1 MPGIHTER
9 SFEEAIEHD
18 LTTHRGYAARSSQHF
33 DAELCLDP
41 ERLIGFLQATQPE
54 AWQKLAG
61 IHQGELRR
69 KFLYRLT
76 QEIDKRGLLDVIR
89 NGVTDYGVKFQLA
102 YFRPETSLNPETQ
115 VRYGSNQLD
124 LMRQVH
130 YSPAHKN
137 SLDLVILLNGLP
149 IITIE
154 LKNQLTGQST
164 RHAKRQYIED
174 RDPREQMFQ
183 FNRRSL
189 VHFAVDDEEVW
200 FTTKLDRKATRYFPF
215 NRGHGTAAGNP
226 PAEGYRTA
234 YLWEE
239 VLQRDSLLDLV
250 GRFLHLEVRPGHAQR
265 NVGPGHAQ
273 RNIVGPGHAQRNIVG
288 PGHALALPGR
298 MIFPRYHQ
306 MDVVRRLTGHARQ
319 QGPGRNYLI
328 QHSAGSGKS
337 NSIAWLAYRLS
348 SLHDAQDQRVFDSVI
363 VITDRRV
370 LDSQLQETI
379 YQFEHKL
386 GVVEKIDQN
395 STQLAEAITH
405 ASPIIITTLQKFPF
419 VLDKVADLPKRRYA
433 VIVDEAHSSQGGEAS
448 KQMKQ
453 VLSDGEEDD
462 DSETVEDEIRRS
474 MEARGRQAN
483 LSFFAFTA
491 TPKAKTLAVFGE
503 EGGDGKHRPFHLYS
517 MRQAIQEGFILDVLK
532 HYRTYQTYYKI
543 RKEIEDDPELNKKKA
558 NQAIGR
564 YLSLHPHN
572 IAQKVAII
580 IEHFRE
586 VVSKQIGGKA
596 KAMLVAGSREHALRY
611 YRAFNAYL
619 AEHGYQDIKALVAFS
634 GTLQVDGQDYRESEL
649 NGFGEK
655 ELPEQFAGEGYQV
668 LIVADKYQTG
678 FDQPLLHTMY
688 VDKKLSGVKAVQTLS
703 RLNRTCPGKEDTFVL
718 DFANKAEDIQASFQ
732 PFYEVTRLDEPTSPN
747 HLYDLRH
754 QLEEFRLIDPAEI
767 EAFAQ
772 VYFKPKTT
780 LSQAD
785 QAQLYRHLRPATDRY
800 QELAEK
806 EQDEFKQVLSSFL
819 RAYSLLSQVM
829 PFQDEALEKF
839 YAYGKLLRNALPKR
853 NLTERLQLDDE
864 VALEYYR
871 LDKVREGDIA
881 LDPHGEYGVSGTSE
895 AGIKRGDKEDT
906 EKLSKII
913 EVVNERFG
921 TDFTEAD
928 QLFFDQMEEQ
938 LYEDDTL
945 RKQAQANSMDNF
957 RHGFEDAFMAILI
970 ARMSKNEDLFNRIME
985 DEQFAELAKDMLMQ
999 NVYRR
1004 ARGGE

>member
-1 MPGIHTER
+1 MPGIHTEDT
-9 SFEEAIEHD
+9 FEGAIEHD
-18 LTTHRGYAARSSQHF
+18 LITRRGYESRSNQHF
-33 DAELCLDP
+33 DAETCLDA
-41 ERLIGFLQATQPE
+41 EQLLSFLQETQPE
-54 AWQKLAG
+54 AWQKLEG
-61 IHQGELRR
+61 IHRGEVKR

-115 VRYGSNQLD
+115 ALYGSNRLD
-124 LMRQVH
+124 IMRQVY
-130 YSPAHKN
+130 YSTAHKN
-137 SLDLVILLNGLP
+137 SLDMVILLNGLP

-164 RHAKRQYIED
+164 KHAKRQYIED

-189 VHFAVDDEEVW
+189 VHFAVDDEEAW
-200 FTTKLDRKATRYFPF
+200 FTTQLAGKTTRYFPF
-215 NRGHGTAAGNP
+215 NRGNGTAAGNP

-250 GRFLHLEVRPGHAQR
+250 GRFLHLEVETYEKKGKTYRKEK
-265 NVGPGHAQ
+265 
-273 RNIVGPGHAQRNIVG
+273 
-288 PGHALALPGR
+288 

-319 QGPGRNYLI
+319 HGPGRNYLI

-379 YQFEHKL
+379 YQFEHKM

-419 VLDKVADLPKRRYA
+419 VLDKVADLPKRSYA

-453 VLSDGEEDD
+453 VLSDGEDE

-503 EGGDGKHRPFHLYS
+503 EGEEGKHRPFHLYS

-532 HYRTYQTYYKI
+532 HYRTYKTYYKI

-572 IAQKVAII
+572 ISQKVAII

-586 VVSKQIGGKA
+586 VVSKKIGGKA

-611 YRAFNAYL
+611 YRAFNAYIK
-619 AEHGYQDIKALVAFS
+619 EHGYSEIKALVAFS
-634 GTLQVDGQDYRESEL
+634 GTLKVDGQDYRESEL

-718 DFANKAEDIQASFQ
+718 DFANEADDIQASFQ
-732 PFYEVTRLDEPTSPN
+732 PFYEVTRLDEPTNPN

-772 VYFKPKTT
+772 VYFKPKTMLNKT
-780 LSQAD
+780 D
-785 QAQLYRHLRPATDRY
+785 QAQLYRHLRPATDRFK
-800 QELAEK
+800 ELEEK

-819 RAYSLLSQVM
+819 RAYALLSQVM
-829 PFQDEALEKF
+829 PFQDEELEKF

-853 NLTERLQLDDE
+853 NISERLQLDDE

-871 LDKVREGDIA
+871 LDKVREGSIA
-881 LDPHGEYGVSGTSE
+881 LDPEGEYGVSGTSE
-895 AGIKRGDKEDT
+895 AGLKRGDKEDT
-906 EKLSKII
+906 EKLSKIV

-945 RKQAQANSMDNF
+945 RKQAKANTMDNF

-970 ARMSKNEDLFNRIME
+970 ARMGKNEDLFNRIME
-985 DEQFAELAKDMLMQ
+985 DEQFADLAKDMLMQ